1 MTPSLFRYAP
11 TRGRVAFTLIELLV
25 VIAILAVLIGLLLPA
40 VQKVRAAA
48 ARTQSANN
56 LKQIGLALHNFHAT
70 AGYIPPKCG
79 WKGPKYGD
87 GGINGT
93 AFFYLLPYVE
103 QSAAFEA
110 SYGPHEFAEWE
121 PSFANFNGYY
131 ASRANATVRLFQAP
145 ADPTLPDDSG
155 TFANTAV
162 SYFLNASVF
171 TGKLTLHTIS
181 DGSSNTLFVTE
192 GYSWCSGINSDPS
205 FSRSGSWSDTDSG
218 LTILYPEWAEWY
230 PPPYGPAIDAPVARS
245 VYDPD
250 TYTLVPQPATY
261 TFQDRPKSDR
271 CDPYMPQSFHP
282 GVLQVVLGDGSVRGV
297 NVAVSPDSWR
307 ASLTPAGGDVLGSDY

>member
-1 MTPSLFRYAP
+1 MSPSPSRHAP
-11 TRGRVAFTLIELLV
+11 ALRRAAFTLIELLV

-103 QSAAFEA
+103 QSAAYEA
-110 SYGPHEFAEWE
+110 SFGPHEFAEWE
-121 PSFANFNGYY
+121 PSFANYNGYY
-131 ASRANATVRLFQAP
+131 AGRASVTVRLFQAP

-155 TFANTAV
+155 LSANTSV

-171 TGKLTLHTIS
+171 TGKLTLHTVP
-181 DGSSNTLFVTE
+181 DGSSNTLFFTE
-192 GYSWCSGINSDPS
+192 GYSSCYGINSNPS
-205 FSRSGSWSDTDSG
+205 FSRSGNWSESDSG

-230 PPPYGPAIDAPVARS
+230 PMPNGPAIDPPVARS

-250 TYTLVPQPATY
+250 TYTMVPQPANY

-271 CDPYMPQSFHP
+271 CDSYMPQSFHP
-282 GVLQVVLGDGSVRGV
+282 GVLQVCLGDGSVRGV
-297 NVAVSPDSWR
+297 NTSVSPDSWK
-307 ASLTPAGGDVLGSDY
+307 ASFTPAAGDVLGSDY